1 MNKILSVV
9 FFTVCSLLSAQDLKV
24 MTYNIKYDNP
34 SDTANNWQS
43 RKEFLISQLNFYAPD
58 IFGTQEGLHNQLED
72 IQRELKNYKYIGIG
86 RDEGNSKGEY
96 SAIFYNSKKYEVENE
111 STFWLSPTPEK
122 PSKGWDA
129 ALNRICTYATFK
141 NKKSGKEFLV
151 FNTHFDH
158 VGNVAR
164 LESSRLILQKMKELN
179 PKNLPV
185 VLTGDFNLDST
196 SEGVIAIKKEMLD
209 SHLEAGEN
217 AFGPDG
223 TFNGFH
229 FEKPVKNKI
238 DFVFISKNDFSV
250 LKSGILSDSKS
261 LKYPSDH
268 FPVIAYLDFK

>member
-1 MNKILSVV
+1 
-9 FFTVCSLLSAQDLKV
+9 
-24 MTYNIKYDNP
+24 
-34 SDTANNWQS
+34 
-43 RKEFLISQLNFYAPD
+43 
-58 IFGTQEGLHNQLED
+58 
-72 IQRELKNYKYIGIG
+72 
-86 RDEGNSKGEY
+86 
-96 SAIFYNSKKYEVENE
+96 
-111 STFWLSPTPEK
+111 
-122 PSKGWDA
+122 
-129 ALNRICTYATFK
+129 
-141 NKKSGKEFLV
+141 
-151 FNTHFDH
+151 
-158 VGNVAR
+158 
-164 LESSRLILQKMKELN
+164 MKELN

-196 SEGVIAIKKEMLD
+196 SEGVVAIKKEMLD

-250 LKSGILSDSKS
+250 LKSGILSDSKN